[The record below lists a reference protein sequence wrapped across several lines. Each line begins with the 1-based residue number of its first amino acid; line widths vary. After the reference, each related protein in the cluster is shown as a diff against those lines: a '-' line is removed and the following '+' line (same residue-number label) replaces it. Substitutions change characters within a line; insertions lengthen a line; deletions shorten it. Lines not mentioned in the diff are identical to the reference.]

1 MLLSSHDGLS
11 GTAIE
16 RSELSH
22 AFEAF
27 YRALPVDGG
36 VMPNRSVFR
45 PERAAKFLKHIVLCE
60 AVTEGAGGLL
70 KGSFGAMQFG
80 HALASGV
87 ATGTLEMQL
96 NMIARDVIGG
106 GRK

>member
-1 MLLSSHDGLS
+1 M
-11 GTAIE
+11 AI
-16 RSELSH
+16 
-22 AFEAF
+22 
-27 YRALPVDGG
+27 
-36 VMPNRSVFR
+36 
-45 PERAAKFLKHIVLCE
+45 
-60 AVTEGAGGLL
+60 EGAGGLL